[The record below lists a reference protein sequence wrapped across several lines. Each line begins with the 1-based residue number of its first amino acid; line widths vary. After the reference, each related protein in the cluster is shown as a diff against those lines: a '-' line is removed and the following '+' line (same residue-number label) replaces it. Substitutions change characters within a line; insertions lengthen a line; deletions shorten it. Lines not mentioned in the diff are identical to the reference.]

1 MAMQVSVE
9 PGIRAAKRAASGPAQ
24 AEIRANERR
33 DRECFFCKIEV
44 SRLLPCRRAIVKA
57 KLAKNH

>member
-1 MAMQVSVE
+1 MQVSVE

-44 SRLLPCRRAIVKA
+44 SRLLPLPVAMVVIKV
-57 KLAKNH
+57 AKNH